1 MRGVVTAPPT
11 ANALHRSTH
20 TAARASIRPRHT
32 SVTQVTSLNFQCIR
46 TSNKI
51 DSKTTTV
58 SRPHLPPAFEM
69 RWSSW
74 KGSRARRAAHVTP
87 VVIQWAGSSTGRASE
102 CHCFSCGAFF
112 LHVSV
117 ANDGQWRARAALIG
131 ARRGGGAA
139 RPALLAVLAMFVFRM
154 QLFSKMSR
162 WYTSSSYQHTTSLG
176 NERPSS
182 YIHRYLAPSIR
193 IELQYL

>member
-1 MRGVVTAPPT
+1 MRCTAPLTQPHAHQSVRPT
-11 ANALHRSTH
+11 LAWHKWHHLTFNVYVHRTRSTAKRPPYLDPTSLPLSKCAGLAGRVVERDARLTLHRS
-20 TAARASIRPRHT
+20 
-32 SVTQVTSLNFQCIR
+32 
-46 TSNKI
+46 
-51 DSKTTTV
+51 
-58 SRPHLPPAFEM
+58 
-69 RWSSW
+69 
-74 KGSRARRAAHVTP
+74 
-87 VVIQWAGSSTGRASE
+87 VIQWAGSSTGRASE

-176 NERPSS
+176 NERPSQL
-182 YIHRYLAPSIR
+182 YPPIPCTVDTHWTAVPI
-193 IELQYL
+193 I